1 MQCDDLLWSQIH
13 VSLSSNSS
21 SSGRRRDHHRA
32 YEQKHEKNG
41 SVCVIV
47 TALVCL
53 VHLHQESSSY
63 QRVFKRYNRESR
75 FSIISRS
82 PYSFQKTDSCFF
94 KKSVLCVVPLVLDIT
109 EARAATCRHNGWFSG
124 TNMRTRAQNVLQ
136 SRRAVVVPTRSKD
149 ATFKRQLLFKK
160 KCPLCCF

>member
-82 PYSFQKTDSCFF
+82 PYSFQKTDSCFL